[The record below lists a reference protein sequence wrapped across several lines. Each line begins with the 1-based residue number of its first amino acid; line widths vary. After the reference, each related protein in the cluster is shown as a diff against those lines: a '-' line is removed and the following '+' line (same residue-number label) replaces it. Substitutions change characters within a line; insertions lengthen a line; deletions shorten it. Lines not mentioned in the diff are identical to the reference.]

1 MKRFLLLSV
10 LLSLL
15 LSCNGRKQVEK
26 AINSGNYDI
35 AINDALKKL
44 QTNKD
49 KKRKE
54 DYVLMLRDAYYKVV
68 ARDLDRVKHLK
79 KDNNPELYKEI
90 YEMFIDLNA
99 RQEAIKPVLPL
110 VVNGKEI
117 SFKFNDYSSSIVK
130 YRDLTSDYLYEEGL
144 KLLESEDK
152 SKIRDAYSIYKY
164 IESINPN
171 YDDTRALMEEA
182 HYRGTNY
189 VIVNIENQTN
199 QIIPKRLEDDL
210 LNFNTYGLNQ
220 FWTVY
225 HANADTNINYD
236 YAMQLQLKRIN
247 ISPERI
253 VERQILREQSIVDG
267 WEYQL
272 DGNGN
277 VMKDSLGYDIKVD
290 KIITVK
296 ARLFEFEQQKSS
308 QILADVVYSDL
319 NTNQVIDRFPIDS
332 GFEFLNLYAT
342 YRGDKRALTREDLDI
357 IRNRRVMFPSNE
369 QMVYDTGEDLKLKL
383 KDIISRFRIRT

>member
-26 AINSGNYDI
+26 AINSGNYDV

-144 KLLESEDK
+144 KLLELEDK
-152 SKIRDAYSIYKY
+152 SKIRDAYSIYQY

-253 VERQILREQSIVDG
+253 VERQILREQRIVDG

-277 VMKDSLGYDIKVD
+277 VMKDSLGNDIKVD